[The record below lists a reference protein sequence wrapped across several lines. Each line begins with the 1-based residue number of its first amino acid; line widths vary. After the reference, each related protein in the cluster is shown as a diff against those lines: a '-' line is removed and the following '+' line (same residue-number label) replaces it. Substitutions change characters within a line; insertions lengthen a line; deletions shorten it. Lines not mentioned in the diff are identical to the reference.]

1 MTLNKHRK
9 TIGSGLAG
17 PGRPAGVPNRSTA
30 EVREAF
36 ASLVEGNQSRL
47 QEWLD
52 RVAAENPKNALDLYL
67 RLAEFVLPKLQRVD
81 LSAQTGGEPMVVN
94 IVRFSER
101 ADRSEPPRR
110 ND

>member
-1 MTLNKHRK
+1 MTLNKHQK
-9 TIGSGLAG
+9 TIGTGLAG
-17 PGRPAGVPNRSTA
+17 PGRPAGSANRATA

-52 RVAAENPKNALDLYL
+52 RVAEENPKHALDLYL

-81 LSAQTGGEPMVVN
+81 LSAQTSGEPIVVN

-101 ADRSEPPRR
+101 VD
-110 ND
+110 

>member
-1 MTLNKHRK
+1 MLNKHQK

-17 PGRPAGVPNRSTA
+17 PGRPAGVPNRATT

-36 ASLVEGNQSRL
+36 AALVDGNQSRL

-52 RVAAENPKNALDLYL
+52 RVAAENPKNALDMYL

-81 LSAQTGGEPMVVN
+81 LYKQASGEPIVVN
-94 IVRFSER
+94 VVRFSE
-101 ADRSEPPRR
+101 E
-110 ND
+110 